1 VPLSPIG
8 PIAPGPQPIAPASR
22 AAAPTGAGATD
33 DAAADFGSS
42 RVQALDRLDASQQH
56 ADGLARAAATGDLQR
71 VEDLMI
77 ASTETQLAT
86 QLTVAV
92 RNRAIESFN
101 EIMRMQL

>member
-1 VPLSPIG
+1 MPITPISPN
-8 PIAPGPQPIAPASR
+8 APGPSPLTR
-22 AAAPTGAGATD
+22 AAEPSRSSGTEFASSLTSALD
-33 DAAADFGSS
+33 DLDAAHRTTDELS
-42 RVQALDRLDASQQH
+42 
-56 ADGLARAAATGDLQR
+56 RAAATGDLQS